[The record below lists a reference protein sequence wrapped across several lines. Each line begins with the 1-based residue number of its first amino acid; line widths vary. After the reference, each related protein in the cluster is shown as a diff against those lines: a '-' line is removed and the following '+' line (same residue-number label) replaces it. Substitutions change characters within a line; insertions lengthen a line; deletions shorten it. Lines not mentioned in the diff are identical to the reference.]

1 MKLGNNLVKE
11 DKLVLESFHYGKIVY
26 DKSEIIKF
34 DKGLLGFE
42 DLNNFIVRVIEEN
55 KSFKLLHSLENNQ
68 IAFVVI
74 NPFEFKSNY
83 EIDIEEE
90 ILARLNIKNES
101 DVMILNTVTLSNDP
115 SKITTNLRAP
125 IVINVL
131 NKMAEQVILKT
142 EEYKI
147 KHSLMEA

>member
-1 MKLGNNLVKE
+1 MKLDSNLVKE
-11 DKLVLESFHYGKIVY
+11 NELILESFHYGKIVY
-26 DKSEIIKF
+26 DKSELINF
-34 DKGLLGFE
+34 EKGLLGFE
-42 DLNNFIVRVIEEN
+42 DLKNFIIREIEEN
-55 KSFKLLHSLENNQ
+55 KSFRLLHSVEDSK

-90 ILARLNIKNES
+90 VIEKLNIKNES
-101 DVMILNTVTLSNDP
+101 DVMLVNTVTLNNDP

-131 NKMAEQVILKT
+131 NKKAEQVILKT
-142 EEYKI
+142 EEYMI

>member
-1 MKLGNNLVKE
+1 MKLDSNLVKE
-11 DKLVLESFHYGKIVY
+11 NELILESYHYGKIAY
-26 DKSEIIKF
+26 DKSELIKF
-34 DKGLLGFE
+34 EKGLLGFE
-42 DLNNFIVRVIEEN
+42 DLKKFIIREIEEN
-55 KSFKLLHSLENNQ
+55 KSFRLLHSVEDSK

-74 NPFEFKSNY
+74 NPFEFKDSY

-90 ILARLNIKNES
+90 VIERLNIQNES
-101 DVMILNTVTLSNDP
+101 DVMLFNTVTLHNDP

-131 NKMAEQVILKT
+131 NKKAEQVILKT
-142 EEYKI
+142 EEFKI

>member
-11 DKLVLESFHYGKIVY
+11 DRLVLESFHYGQINY
-26 DKSEIIKF
+26 DRNEIINF

-42 DLNNFIVRVIEEN
+42 DLKNFIVREIEEN
-55 KSFKLLHSLENNQ
+55 KSFKLLHSLEDDK

-74 NPFEFKSNY
+74 NPFDFKSNY
-83 EIDIEEE
+83 EIDIDEEVIE
-90 ILARLNIKNES
+90 KLKIKNES
-101 DVMILNTVTLSNDP
+101 DVMILNTVTLNNDP

-131 NKMAEQVILKT
+131 NKIAEQVILKT

>member
-42 DLNNFIVRVIEEN
+42 DLKNFIVREIEEN
-55 KSFKLLHSLENNQ
+55 KSFKLLHSLEDSQ

-83 EIDIEEE
+83 EIDIEED
-90 ILARLNIKNES
+90 ILERLNIKNES
-101 DVMILNTVTLSNDP
+101 AVMILNTVTLSNDP

-125 IVINVL
+125 IVVNVL

-142 EEYKI
+142 EDYKI

>member
-42 DLNNFIVRVIEEN
+42 DLKNFIVREIEEN
-55 KSFKLLHSLENNQ
+55 KSFKLLHSLEDSQ

-83 EIDIEEE
+83 EIDIEED
-90 ILARLNIKNES
+90 ILERLNIKNES
-101 DVMILNTVTLSNDP
+101 DVMILNTVTLNNDP

-142 EEYKI
+142 EDYKI

>member
-11 DKLVLESFHYGKIVY
+11 DKLILESFHYGQIVY
-26 DKSEIIKF
+26 EKGEVIKF
-34 DKGLLGFE
+34 YKGLLGFE
-42 DLNNFIVRVIEEN
+42 DLKNFIVREIEEN
-55 KSFKLLHSLENNQ
+55 KSFKLLHSLEDNK

-74 NPFEFKSNY
+74 NPFDFKSNY
-83 EIDIEEE
+83 EIDIDEEVIE
-90 ILARLNIKNES
+90 KLNIKNES
-101 DVMILNTVTLSNDP
+101 DVMILNTVTLNSDP